1 MLKSLLSR
9 SLIAGLALSILAPT
23 FAEART
29 YRMFDPSSRKMVT
42 VDTTK
47 NRKSGRTVAKEFH
60 RTVVAFATAEA
71 PGTIIIDS
79 ATRHLY
85 FVLPDDMAIR
95 FGVGAGRD
103 GFRWSGTVRV
113 GRKAEWPTWTPPVE
127 MIKRQPE
134 LVKYACGMAGGP
146 ANPLGARALYLYD
159 GDRDTMYRI
168 HGTNEPWS
176 IGQNVS
182 SGCLRMMNQDVTEL
196 HALVKTG
203 AKVIVY

>member
-9 SLIAGLALSILAPT
+9 SLIAGLALSILAPA

-47 NRKSGRTVAKEFH
+47 NRKTGRTVAKEFH
-60 RTVVAFATAEA
+60 RTIVAFATTEA
-71 PGTIIIDS
+71 LGTIIIDS
-79 ATRHLY
+79 ASRHLY
-85 FVLPDDMAIR
+85 FVLPGDMAIR
-95 FGVGAGRD
+95 FGVGVGRD
-103 GFRWSGTVRV
+103 GFRWAGTVRV
-113 GRKAEWPTWTPPVE
+113 GRKAEWPTWTPPAE
-127 MIKRQPE
+127 MIRRQPE
-134 LVKYACGMAGGP
+134 LVKYSSGMAGGP

-159 GDRDTMYRI
+159 GNRDTMYRI

-182 SGCLRMMNQDVTEL
+182 SGCLRMMNRDVTEL
-196 HALVKTG
+196 HSLVEKG
-203 AKVIVY
+203 AKVVVY

>member
-9 SLIAGLALSILAPT
+9 SLIAGLALSILTPT
-23 FAEART
+23 FATAQT
-29 YRMFDPSSRKMVT
+29 YRMFDPTTGKMVT
-42 VDTTK
+42 VDTSK

-60 RTVVAFATAEA
+60 RTIVAFATPEA

-79 ATRHLY
+79 KSRHLY
-85 FVLPDDMAIR
+85 FVLHGDMAIR
-95 FGVGAGRD
+95 FGVGVGRD

-113 GRKAEWPTWTPPVE
+113 GRKAEWPTWTPPAD
-127 MIKRQPE
+127 MITRQPE
-134 LVKYACGMAGGP
+134 LVKYAGGMPGGP

-159 GDRDTMYRI
+159 GNRDTMYRI

-182 SGCLRMMNQDVTEL
+182 SGCLRMVNEDITEL
-196 HALVKTG
+196 HALVETG

>member
-1 MLKSLLSR
+1 MLKFLLSR
-9 SLIAGLALSILAPT
+9 TLVAGLALSILAPN
-23 FAEART
+23 FAQAQT
-29 YRMFDPSSRKMVT
+29 YRMFDPASRKMVT
-42 VDTTK
+42 VDTS
-47 NRKSGRTVAKEFH
+47 KSGKTDRTVAEEFH
-60 RTVVAFATAEA
+60 RTVVNFTTSEA
-71 PGTIIIDS
+71 PGTIIIDT
-79 ATRHLY
+79 AARHLY

-113 GRKAEWPTWTPPVE
+113 GRKAEWPTWTPPAE
-127 MIKRQPE
+127 MIRRQPE
-134 LVKYACGMAGGP
+134 LVKYSAGMAGGP

-176 IGQNVS
+176 IGQFVS

-203 AKVIVY
+203 AKVIVH

>member
-29 YRMFDPSSRKMVT
+29 YRIFDPSIGKMVT
-42 VDTTK
+42 VDTSK
-47 NRKSGRTVAKEFH
+47 NRKNGRTVAKEFH
-60 RTVVAFATAEA
+60 RTVVAFATTEA
-71 PGTIIIDS
+71 PGTVIIDS
-79 ATRHLY
+79 ASRHLY

-95 FGVGAGRD
+95 YGVGAGRD

-113 GRKAEWPTWTPPVE
+113 GRKAEWPTWTPPAD
-127 MIKRQPE
+127 MIRRQPE
-134 LVKYACGMAGGP
+134 LVKYASGMPGGP

-159 GDRDTMYRI
+159 GSRDTMYRI

-176 IGQNVS
+176 IGQYVS

-196 HALVKTG
+196 HSLVKTG

>member
-29 YRMFDPSSRKMVT
+29 YQFFDPTSRKVVT
-42 VDTTK
+42 VDTSK
-47 NRKSGRTVAKEFH
+47 NRRSDRTVAKEFH
-60 RTVVAFATAEA
+60 RTVVAFTTAEA
-71 PGTIIIDS
+71 PGTVIIDTAS
-79 ATRHLY
+79 RHLY
-85 FVLPDDMAIR
+85 FVLPGNMAIR
-95 FGVGAGRD
+95 YGVGAGRD

-113 GRKAEWPTWTPPVE
+113 GRKAEWPTWTPPAE

-134 LVKYACGMAGGP
+134 LVKYAGGMAGGP
-146 ANPLGARALYLYD
+146 TNPLGARALYLYD
-159 GDRDTMYRI
+159 GNRDTMYRI

-176 IGQNVS
+176 IGQFVS

-196 HALVKTG
+196 HALVETG

>member
-9 SLIAGLALSILAPT
+9 SLIAGIALSILAPT
-23 FAEART
+23 FATAQT
-29 YRMFDPSSRKMVT
+29 YRMFDPASRKMVT
-42 VDTTK
+42 VDTSK
-47 NRKSGRTVAKEFH
+47 NRKGGRTVAPEFH
-60 RTVVAFATAEA
+60 RTIVAYATTEA
-71 PGTIIIDS
+71 PGTVIIDTAS
-79 ATRHLY
+79 RHLY
-85 FVLPDDMAIR
+85 FVLPGDMAIR

-113 GRKAEWPTWTPPVE
+113 GRKAEWPTWTPPKA

-134 LVKYACGMAGGP
+134 LVKYAGGMAGGP
-146 ANPLGARALYLYD
+146 DNPLGARALYLYD
-159 GDRDTMYRI
+159 GNRDTMYRI

-176 IGQNVS
+176 IGQFVS

-196 HALVKTG
+196 HALVETG

>member
-1 MLKSLLSR
+1 MLKSLIFR
-9 SLIAGLALSILAPT
+9 SLIAGLALSILAPA

-29 YRMFDPSSRKMVT
+29 YRFFDPASRKMVT

-47 NRKSGRTVAKEFH
+47 NRNHGRSVAREFH
-60 RTVVAFATAEA
+60 RTVVAFATPEA
-71 PGTIIIDS
+71 PGTVIIDS
-79 ATRHLY
+79 ASRHLY
-85 FVLPDDMAIR
+85 FVLPGDMAIR
-95 FGVGAGRD
+95 FGIGVGRD

-113 GRKAEWPTWTPPVE
+113 GRKAEWPTWTPPAE

-134 LVKYACGMAGGP
+134 LIKYAGGMAGGP
-146 ANPLGARALYLYD
+146 NNPLGARALYLYD
-159 GDRDTMYRI
+159 GGRDTMYRI

-182 SGCLRMMNQDVTEL
+182 SGCLRMMNADITKL
-196 HALVKTG
+196 HALVETG

>member
-1 MLKSLLSR
+1 MSKSLLSR

-23 FAEART
+23 FAEAQT

-42 VDTTK
+42 IDTSKTG
-47 NRKSGRTVAKEFH
+47 RAGRTVAQEFH
-60 RTVVAFATAEA
+60 RTVVAFASTEA

-79 ATRHLY
+79 ASRHLY
-85 FVLPDDMAIR
+85 FVLSGDMAIR

-113 GRKAEWPTWTPPVE
+113 GRKAEWPTWTPPKA
-127 MIKRQPE
+127 MIRRQPE
-134 LVKYACGMAGGP
+134 LVKYAGGMPGGP
-146 ANPLGARALYLYD
+146 DNPLGARALYLYD

-176 IGQNVS
+176 IGQFVS
-182 SGCLRMMNQDVTEL
+182 SGCLRMMNQDITEL
-196 HALVKTG
+196 HSLVKTG